1 MCRNLV
7 CVGRPEA
14 VRSGTVL
21 FTATAGMPP
30 SYGKQL
36 VSRHNGLSGQKKDMR
51 TRRYRERISRPSGWL
66 TNVNDSK
73 YKTPFTLTTNNFTI
87 FAL

>member
-7 CVGRPEA
+7 CVGRPDTF
-14 VRSGTVL
+14 RSGTVL
-21 FTATAGMPP
+21 FTATPDMPP

-51 TRRYRERISRPSGWL
+51 TRRYRERISRPHGWL

>member
-1 MCRNLV
+1 MCRHLV
-7 CVGRPEA
+7 CVGRPDA
-14 VRSGTVL
+14 VSSGTVL

-30 SYGKQL
+30 YYGKQP
-36 VSRHNGLSGQKKDMR
+36 VSRQNGLSGQKKDMR
-51 TRRYRERISRPSGWL
+51 TRRYRERISRLPGWL
-66 TNVNDSK
+66 TNVNNGK

>member
-7 CVGRPEA
+7 CVGRPDA
-14 VRSGTVL
+14 VSSGTVL
-21 FTATAGMPP
+21 FTATADMPP

-36 VSRHNGLSGQKKDMR
+36 VSRHNDLSEHKKDMR
-51 TRRYRERISRPSGWL
+51 TRRYRERISRLSGWL
-66 TNVNDSK
+66 TNVNNGK

>member
-7 CVGRPEA
+7 CVGRPDTF
-14 VRSGTVL
+14 RSGTVL

-30 SYGKQL
+30 SYGKQP
-36 VSRHNGLSGQKKDMR
+36 VSRQNGLSEHKKDMR
-51 TRRYRERISRPSGWL
+51 TRRYRERISRLSGWL

>member
-7 CVGRPEA
+7 CDGRPDA
-14 VRSGTVL
+14 VSSGTVL
-21 FTATAGMPP
+21 FTATPDMPP
-30 SYGKQL
+30 SKGKQP
-36 VSRHNGLSGQKKDMR
+36 VSRQNGLSEHKKDMR
-51 TRRYRERISRPSGWL
+51 TRRYRERISRPHGWL

-73 YKTPFTLTTNNFTI
+73 YKTPFTFTTNNFTI

>member
-7 CVGRPEA
+7 CVGRPDTF
-14 VRSGTVL
+14 RSGTVL
-21 FTATAGMPP
+21 FTATADMPP

-36 VSRHNGLSGQKKDMR
+36 VSRQNGLSEHKKDMR
-51 TRRYRERISRPSGWL
+51 TRRYRERISRPHGWL